1 MSDFSLSVRWREH
14 FAQVF
19 ATDAHLSLPKFRRLT
34 KSNQYIASLFAAAF
48 VCENTVFPKHCTYA
62 DQLVQKALALVPM
75 VSMSSEQLYII
86 GVVWYTSLFC
96 PNGQTQSDFI
106 PCIIH
111 HLKEYGTFQ
120 GSEIEQDG
128 LYFHDVVQSV
138 SALLDSIQ
146 SSWTTRFDKWTNL
159 STREFLKKSEHEK
172 EQIQHIMNGT
182 IAHVSATAV
191 ADARRA
197 LFSSVVLFRD
207 VHSVCHLEQ
216 SSLAFAKQS
225 FQESK
230 TNSEE
235 MWKRLQVLERQYH
248 AMSEDY
254 KVLKTREQA
263 WEMQVAEAQAT
274 VNSRTDEIESCKQKV
289 QELAQALQNE
299 LVKFRQLNTDLMPED
314 VE

>member
-1 MSDFSLSVRWREH
+1 MSDFSLSVRWRDH

-19 ATDAHLSLPKFRRLT
+19 ASDAHLSVPKFGTLT
-34 KSNQYIASLFAAAF
+34 KSNQYAASLFAAAF
-48 VCENTVFPKHCTYA
+48 VCENTVFPKHSTYA

-75 VSMSSEQLYII
+75 VSMSAEQLYMI

-96 PNGQTQSDFI
+96 PNGKIQTDFI
-106 PCIIH
+106 PCMIH
-111 HLKEYGTFQ
+111 HLKDYESQFLVKTHF
-120 GSEIEQDG
+120 SKT
-128 LYFHDVVQSV
+128 VQAIST
-138 SALLDSIQ
+138 LLDSIQ

-182 IAHVSATAV
+182 IAPVPTTAV

-254 KVLKTREQA
+254 KALKTREQA

-274 VNSRTDEIESCKQKV
+274 VKSRTTEIKACKQKV

-299 LVKFRQLNTDLMPED
+299 LSNYRELNAELLPE
-314 VE
+314 EK